1 MKEKLPIC
9 VDLDGTLIRNDI
21 SIETALKFMSS
32 GVIHIFKLIYWLC
45 YGIAYTK
52 YRISQYIDINPSELD
67 YNNNLLMF
75 LKIKKREGY
84 KLFLA
89 TGSTMKYANQIAD
102 YLKIFSDVFAS
113 NQNNNLIAKNKAQK
127 LEQVFGNKGFIYVG
141 NSIDDIPVWK
151 KAKQCLVVSPNS
163 KVIKSLKNMKYLLID

>member
-21 SIETALKFMSS
+21 SRETSLKFVRKGIVS
-32 GVIHIFKLIYWLC
+32 IFKLICWSY

-52 YRISQYIDINPSELD
+52 YRVSQYIDIIPSELN
-67 YNNNLLMF
+67 YNSNLLMF
-75 LKIKKREGY
+75 LKIKKRKGHQ
-84 KLFLA
+84 LFLA
-89 TGSTMKYANQIAD
+89 TGSTVKYADQIAD
-102 YLKIFSDVFAS
+102 YLKIFSGVFAS
-113 NQNNNLIAKNKAQK
+113 NQNNNLVAKNKAQK

-141 NSIDDIPVWK
+141 NSIDDIPVWE

-163 KVIKSLKNMKYLLID
+163 KVIKGLKNMQYLLIG